1 MVGRVWDWWRG
12 RPALVD
18 AAFMAPLLLLT
29 VIQARTIGEVFGLRN
44 ASVPEYWALSAAM
57 LLPLVWRRRWPLATF
72 TIIALA
78 CLVQWTRWIALLPG
92 DVALLIGLYT
102 VTAYRSFRW
111 SLAALAAGLV
121 GAVLESWQQWVQYD
135 RDLPMSEMRE
145 PLVFLVVVLVGVWV
159 LGLHMRTRRAYLS
172 SLEERAARLERDREN
187 ELRAARDTERA
198 RIARE
203 LHDVVAHNVSVI
215 IVQADGASF
224 AIDSDPARARKALET
239 IAATGRTALAEM
251 RRLLGVL
258 REGDEGGG
266 YAPQPGA
273 DQLAELVDQ
282 VRDAGLAVELRVA
295 GEPAR
300 VSEGRQV
307 TVFRIVQ
314 EALTNTL
321 KHGGPRATA
330 RVALDY
336 GDDMIE
342 VRVSDDG
349 RGAAAVGDGRGHGLV
364 GMRERVAVY
373 GGEVVAAPR
382 GGGGFEVIARIPVRE
397 EART

>member
-12 RPALVD
+12 KPALVD
-18 AAFMAPLLLLT
+18 ASFVLPVLLLT
-29 VIQARTIGEVFGLRN
+29 VIQAGTIGTVYGKEDVSL
-44 ASVPEYWALSAAM
+44 PLYWSLSAAM

-72 TIIALA
+72 AIIALA
-78 CLVQWTRWIALLPG
+78 CLAQWLRQIPLVPS
-92 DVALLIGLYT
+92 DIALLIGLYT
-102 VTAYRSFRW
+102 VTAYRPFRW
-111 SLAALAAGLV
+111 GVAALLTALL
-121 GAVLESWQQWVQYD
+121 GAVMESWQQWVSYD
-135 RDLPMSEMRE
+135 AELPWTAIRD
-145 PLVFLVVVLVGVWV
+145 PLLFLSVMLSGVWV
-159 LGLHMRTRRAYLS
+159 LGLHMKTRRAYLN

-187 ELRAARDTERA
+187 ELQAARATERA

-224 AIDSDPARARKALET
+224 AIDTDPGRARKALET
-239 IAATGRTALAEM
+239 ISATGRTALAEM

-266 YAPQPGA
+266 YAPQPGV
-273 DQLAELVDQ
+273 DQLTELVDQ
-282 VRDAGLAVELRVA
+282 VRGAGLEVTLRA
-295 GEPAR
+295 TGEPAR

-321 KHGGPRATA
+321 KHGGPSARA
-330 RVALDY
+330 RVVLDY

-349 RGAAAVGDGRGHGLV
+349 RGAAAPDDGRGHGLV
-364 GMRERVAVY
+364 GMRERAAVY